1 MTTDRGPA
9 RQPLWRAFAHRNF
22 RLFFAGQTVSLIG
35 TWMQQVALTWLVWDV
50 TRSPFWLGLVGF
62 ASQIPS
68 FFLAP
73 VAGVLV
79 DRVNRHRLLLLT
91 QTLAMLQAFLMA
103 ALALQV
109 SEGRQV
115 PDYFLPTILGLG
127 CFLGTVTVFDMTAR
141 QAFLTE
147 IIDRREDLGNA
158 IALNSSMV
166 NGTRLVGPA
175 LAGLL
180 LAQTGAAVCFLVNGL
195 SYLAVL
201 AALLVMRLQPR
212 PIRRHTAPLV
222 QGLSEGFRYVFGFA
236 PIRVLLLLLALVS
249 LASTFATVLYPVFAD
264 KILGGGATT
273 LGYLMAASGL
283 GALASALWLASR
295 QSVLGLGKWIP
306 LASGAF
312 GLALVGFSYSENTW
326 LSLLLLLVAG
336 AGMMVEMAATNT
348 ILQTIVEE
356 DKRGRVMS
364 WYALAFLGTVPLGS
378 LLAGG
383 LADRLGAPLTVRV
396 AGLCSTAGA
405 LLFAFWLP
413 ALREQVR
420 PIYVR
425 IGILSEA
432 AAGVQAA
439 SELTLPP
446 RGR

>member
-1 MTTDRGPA
+1 MTTDRVPA

-22 RLFFAGQTVSLIG
+22 RLFFAGQSISLIG
-35 TWMQQVALTWLVWDV
+35 TWMQQVALTWLVWEV
-50 TRSPFWLGLVGF
+50 THLPFWLGLVGF
-62 ASQIPS
+62 ASQLPS

-91 QTLAMLQAFLMA
+91 QTLAMLQAFVMA
-103 ALALQV
+103 ALAFQV
-109 SEGRQV
+109 GGGREV
-115 PDYFLPTILGLG
+115 PDYFLPAVLLLGF
-127 CFLGTVTVFDMTAR
+127 FLGTVNVFDMTAR

-147 IIDRREDLGNA
+147 MIDRREDLGNA

-180 LAQTGAAVCFLVNGL
+180 LAQAGAAVCFLVNGL

-201 AALLVMRLQPR
+201 AALLAMRLR
-212 PIRRHTAPLV
+212 PGERHRAPLV
-222 QGLSEGFRYVFGFA
+222 KGLSEGFRYVFGFA
-236 PIRVLLLLLALVS
+236 PIRTLLLLLALVS

-264 KILGGGATT
+264 NILGGGATT

-283 GALASALWLASR
+283 GALAAALWLASR

-306 LASGAF
+306 LASGTF
-312 GLALVGFSYSENTW
+312 GLALVGFSYSKD
-326 LSLLLLLVAG
+326 LRLALVLLLLTG

-364 WYALAFLGTVPLGS
+364 WYALAFLGTAPVGS
-378 LLAGG
+378 LLAGW
-383 LADRLGAPLTVRV
+383 LANRLGAPLTVRL
-396 AGLCSTAGA
+396 AGLGSTAGA
-405 LLFAFWLP
+405 VLFALWLP
-413 ALREQVR
+413 ALREQIR
-420 PIYVR
+420 PIYRR
-425 IGILSEA
+425 IGILPEAVAGVEA
-432 AAGVQAA
+432 AT
-439 SELTLPP
+439 ELTLPP